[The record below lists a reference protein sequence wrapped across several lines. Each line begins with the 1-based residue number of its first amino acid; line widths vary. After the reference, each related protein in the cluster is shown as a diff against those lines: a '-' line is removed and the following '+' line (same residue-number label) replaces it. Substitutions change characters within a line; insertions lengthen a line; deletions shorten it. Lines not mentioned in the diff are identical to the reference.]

1 MPASTRCRAPRW
13 ATARPA
19 GPTRTA
25 PVRRRRSWSARRTAP
40 FRKAIE
46 VPGSGTLNAGR
57 FGNVTMVSCD
67 TAGNCAA
74 GLTYTD
80 DIGRQQAFVVS
91 QTNGTWGNAMEI
103 PGLGTLNAG
112 GNASANSVS
121 CGSAGDCAA
130 GGFYRDSA
138 GHPQASA
145 RPRRLVRARRVHLL
159 LVGRDPPASYS
170 RTQSARRCCRQ
181 FRVPTISRASQYEV
195 YSDHAAGLADRL
207 SPLIPAVEAT
217 RWPNTGTAR
226 AGAPRRCWRTARLD
240 RGGQRLN
247 IWAVSVFNGYVL
259 RWDGSHHALGP
270 GRPAAAAGLPRW
282 SGQREHCPAGAAG
295 KSIADGRTAAQGGG
309 GGPVAGASPAFGMGP
324 SDPGAQC
331 PLSWILA
338 IFGTTGWTSPATV
351 ASPMTCSAA
360 RRCPGAGRRRSA
372 GSGGR

>member
-1 MPASTRCRAPRW
+1 MRPSSRRHAPRR

-19 GPTRTA
+19 GSTRTG
-25 PVRRRRSWSARRTAP
+25 PVRPRRSWSARRTAP

-130 GGFYRDSA
+130 GGFYRD
-138 GHPQASA
+138 HP
-145 RPRRLVRARRVHLL
+145 
-159 LVGRDPPASYS
+159 
-170 RTQSARRCCRQ
+170 
-181 FRVPTISRASQYEV
+181 
-195 YSDHAAGLADRL
+195 AGLADRL

-309 GGPVAGASPAFGMGP
+309 GGPVAGHRLP
-324 SDPGAQC
+324 S
-331 PLSWILA
+331 
-338 IFGTTGWTSPATV
+338 GW
-351 ASPMTCSAA
+351 A
-360 RRCPGAGRRRSA
+360 RVIRE
-372 GSGGR
+372 